1 MAHITG
7 GGLIENPP
15 RMLTEELAI
24 ELSPNVWEQSASFT
38 WINAKGQLEP
48 IEMMRTFNCGIGFV
62 IATREEISDKVTAT
76 LEAQGEQVYAI
87 GRIVDRDKKPKSDS
101 ILLYNQ

>member
-15 RMLTEELAI
+15 RMLTEDLAI
-24 ELSPNVWEQSASFT
+24 ELNPNAWEPPDSFK

-48 IEMMRTFNCGIGFV
+48 IEMLRTFNCGIGFV
-62 IATREEISDKVTAT
+62 IATRAEDSAQVRSKLEVGEER
-76 LEAQGEQVYAI
+76 VYDI
-87 GRIVDRDKKPKSDS
+87 GRVVASDAKPRSDS
-101 ILLYNQ
+101 IILTRE